1 MEKILLV
8 ILSQLEE
15 KDTLK
20 YIECFEE
27 IIKETRHVFYR
38 PMIYM
43 FKAKYVLHVDN
54 NEEYAEE
61 LYGKAVTS
69 AELLGDAGL
78 RGECIGDFKKL
89 PIVNCEDLAE
99 KIRRTFENYDY
110 YKSEIAERSKLFSN
124 KIMCENYIK
133 ECENLLKN

>member
-1 MEKILLV
+1 MHHFFIIKTVENCTTNNSQQRDVTVKLNVPHYEDKESLTQLEKILLV

-43 FKAKYVLHVDN
+43 FKAKYVLHVDKN
-54 NEEYAEE
+54 QEYAEE

-69 AELLGDAGL
+69 AELLGDELLAQRIL
-78 RGECIGDFKKL
+78 EEKQGDFS
-89 PIVNCEDLAE
+89 A
-99 KIRRTFENYDY
+99 T
-110 YKSEIAERSKLFSN
+110 
-124 KIMCENYIK
+124 
-133 ECENLLKN
+133 

>member
-61 LYGKAVTS
+61 LYDKAVTS
-69 AELLGDAGL
+69 AELLGDELLAQRIL
-78 RGECIGDFKKL
+78 EEKQGDFS
-89 PIVNCEDLAE
+89 A
-99 KIRRTFENYDY
+99 T
-110 YKSEIAERSKLFSN
+110 
-124 KIMCENYIK
+124 
-133 ECENLLKN
+133 